1 MTTTTPTTMD
11 GRLEEAI
18 EAIEAEALNEFI
30 HDIFS
35 QQASALN
42 NAGRAAQLAYLR
54 SYWDDDERL
63 LQNLR
68 EFEV

>member
-18 EAIEAEALNEFI
+18 ELIESEALNELI
-30 HDIFS
+30 HDVFS

-42 NAGRAAQLAYLR
+42 NAGRADQLEYLR
-54 SYWDDDERL
+54 GYWNDDERL
-63 LQNLR
+63 LQNLK
-68 EFEV
+68 EYEI